1 MMFARSAR
9 MATIVLT
16 KLPAKVVLK
25 EQFGNYINLKML
37 LFVFTDVVFIFY
49 FLFFFGHIT
58 FYFPSFINIVQ
69 RDMIF
74 L

>member
-1 MMFARSAR
+1 MFYKTIPIQQKFTSETVLMEKCLLTYLDMMFARSAR

-25 EQFGNYINLKML
+25 EQF
-37 LFVFTDVVFIFY
+37 
-49 FLFFFGHIT
+49 
-58 FYFPSFINIVQ
+58 VQ